1 MIQKTMILVI
11 LLALFT
17 PSAFAADSD
26 IRMRV
31 IANSDTETDQ
41 SQKEALFKEIQPALI
56 QLLGHEPLTRRE
68 LADRL
73 KENLFEIQQLVDKK
87 AQLLMPEQTV
97 TTTFEPHTFP
107 DGQTY
112 LTLVVTIGKGEG
124 QNWWCTFF
132 PELCG
137 TVTLQEE
144 ENDECENDLSPE
156 KTVSKKEVKVES
168 FIVNWI
174 SDKWNRFNEKR
185 G

>member
-11 LLALFT
+11 LLTLFT
-17 PSAFAADSD
+17 PSASAADSD

-31 IANSDTETDQ
+31 IANSDTVSDQ
-41 SQKEALFKEIQPALI
+41 SDKEELFKEIQPALI
-56 QLLGHEPLTRRE
+56 QLLGHEPLTRKE
-68 LADRL
+68 LTDKL
-73 KENLFEIQQLVDKK
+73 KANLSEIQQLVDKE
-87 AQLLMPEQTV
+87 AQLITPEQTV
-97 TTTFEPHTFP
+97 TTAFEPHTFP

-144 ENDECENDLSPE
+144 ENEECENDLSPE
-156 KTVSKKEVKVES
+156 TTVSKKDVKVES
-168 FIVNWI
+168 FIMNWI